1 MVGSN
6 SSDSCYMQP
15 VEDETCTISQS
26 RNETINHVASQVWNA
41 YEVNKNII
49 IVYGNASISFLIKIP
64 NYDDNL
70 FKDLFHNYLKFGLR
84 TTNSSNTATSKIF
97 FRTIRILLPYIS
109 IVKIFIS

>member
-1 MVGSN
+1 MEMHL
-6 SSDSCYMQP
+6 YL
-15 VEDETCTISQS
+15 
-26 RNETINHVASQVWNA
+26 
-41 YEVNKNII
+41 
-49 IVYGNASISFLIKIP
+49 FLIKIP

-70 FKDLFHNYLKFGLR
+70 LDLFHNYLQFGLR